1 LQDLF
6 SLLRYAAKHAWL
18 LRAIAN
24 ATRPKPTMC
33 FVGKGVDL
41 NLETMEP
48 VIEYD
53 QALYEDKVGFMVYPG
68 FTEGKYSKIEV
79 YPLWKARS

>member
-1 LQDLF
+1 MQDLF
-6 SLLRYAAKHAWL
+6 PLLRNAAKHAWL
-18 LRAIAN
+18 LRAVAN

-41 NLETMEP
+41 NLDTMEP

-53 QALYEDKVGFMVYPG
+53 QALFEDKVGFMVYPG
-68 FTEGKYSKIEV
+68 FTEGKYSKIKV
-79 YPLWKARS
+79 YPLRKPSS